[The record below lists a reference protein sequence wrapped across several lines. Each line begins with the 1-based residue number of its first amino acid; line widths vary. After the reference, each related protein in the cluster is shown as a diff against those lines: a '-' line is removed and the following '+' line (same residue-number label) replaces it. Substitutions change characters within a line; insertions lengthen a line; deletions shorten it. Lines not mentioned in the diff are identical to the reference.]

1 MKSITITALLTSC
14 ILGTTMFMTGCQS
27 TVAAKT
33 SSQSL
38 QSTPIIQSVSLDLKA
53 GQVLQMAMPK
63 PRSGDAA
70 KAARQTYYTT
80 ALPLAAQFGDERLG
94 MLRVTESVVG
104 TPKPAAVIFYA
115 FPDEA
120 SRDGFESHPDWAA
133 YKAQRPVGWEELR
146 VFSTTMIEDTALT
159 FNPDKHYTLAIAW
172 TNPEYP
178 GDYARYLEGV
188 ETDFARVGA
197 RFMHEFKG
205 LSLETNADA
214 PANAPDQMTIVEWD
228 TKDGLMSLLG
238 GEAYKA
244 NASHFR
250 RGVADIQLY
259 RLAVPKSS

>member
-14 ILGTTMFMTGCQS
+14 IMGTAMFMTGCQS

-33 SSQSL
+33 SAQSL
-38 QSTPIIQSVSLDLKA
+38 PSTPIVQSVTLDLKT

-70 KAARQTYYTT
+70 KAARLTYYDT
-80 ALPLAAQFGDERLG
+80 ALPLAEQFGDERLG
-94 MLRVTESVVG
+94 MLRVTESIVG

-120 SRDGFESHPDWAA
+120 SRNGFESHPDWAG

-146 VFSTTMIEDTALT
+146 VFSTTMTEDTALT
-159 FNPDKHYTLAIAW
+159 FDPDKHYTLAIAW

-178 GDYARYLEGV
+178 DDYARYLAGV

-197 RFMHEFKG
+197 RFMHEFKAI
-205 LSLETNADA
+205 SLETNADA
-214 PANAPDQMTIVEWD
+214 PAQAPNQMTLVEWD
-228 TKDGLMSLLG
+228 TRDGLMSLLG
-238 GEAYKA
+238 GEVYKA
-244 NASHFR
+244 NASPFQ
-250 RGVADIQLY
+250 RGVADIELY
-259 RLAVPKSS
+259 RLEVPKSS